1 MSTEREN
8 NEKDTETGRSYEIQS
23 AEIRQKFLDFF
34 EERGHRHLPGASLIP
49 HNDPTVLLT
58 TAGVQQFITYF
69 TGEETPPTKRAA
81 SVQKC
86 FRTPD
91 IEEVGDQSH
100 LTFFEMLGNFSFGDY
115 FKKDAIAWAWEFL
128 TKTLGIPEEKLWVTI
143 FSGDEDAPEDVEAKR
158 LWMDVGVPEDKI
170 FGLPK
175 SENWWGPPGDSGP
188 CGPCSEI
195 YYDYGEEF
203 SNGDPS
209 VDPKFGPGGEAGD
222 PRFLEIWNLVFN
234 QYEQRRDGTLVPL
247 AKTGIDTG
255 MGLERVT
262 AAVQNVM
269 YLYDTDIYTPVFV
282 KARELSGVGIGD
294 GDQTDRSLRILADHA
309 RGMAFLV
316 ADGVR
321 PGNQGREYVLRRI
334 IRRATREAYVRLGMS
349 AQQIASLAGVVVEQM
364 GGFYTELASSR
375 VDIERIVGEEAARFI
390 EIYHSGM
397 SLLGAEV
404 AKLSG
409 DAKLPGD
416 VAFMLHDTYGFP
428 VEVTRD
434 VLEERGLALDEEG
447 FRAAMEGQRERG
459 RSAVVGYDR
468 AVAAFRDAKFTS
480 RFVGYEREQIE
491 TRIVALE
498 ESSDSPGEF
507 FVALAE
513 NPFYATGGGQ
523 VADVGWISSTGS
535 QGGQMDVLD
544 AIPASGYQVLRARLE
559 NGGDFSVGDDV
570 IASVNRVRRQQIE
583 ANHTATHILHWA
595 LRTVLG
601 KEVHQA
607 GSYVAP
613 DRLRFDYRYS
623 GRVTDDEMVR
633 VQEQCLLKI
642 TENQPVRYFTT
653 TIDEARNL
661 GAMMLFGEKYGE
673 LVRVVEV
680 NGFSRELCAGTHVR
694 ASAEVGAFK
703 ILSNRKHGADLYRI
717 EVLTGREAL
726 DYLTRA
732 SETAEELSETLRV
745 ELDDL
750 TGAVEDLQREVKNA
764 RESAREHT
772 LKQGLEDVGALV
784 AGAEE
789 IGGLKVVAGRV
800 VAADVKN
807 LRQVSDDIKNRLGSP
822 AVVVLAADLGGK
834 AVVIANLHPEAAGSV
849 GDGGAGSVIRDLS
862 SVLGGGGGGGAT
874 MAQGGGGD
882 PGKIDEALGRVR
894 DYLKEQVSGKAER

>member
-1 MSTEREN
+1 MRTEREADAQDQT
-8 NEKDTETGRSYEIQS
+8 KRRDEIQS
-23 AEIRQKFLDFF
+23 QEIRRKFLDFF
-34 EERGHRHLPGASLIP
+34 EKRGHRVYPGSSLIP

-58 TAGVQQFITYF
+58 TAGMQQFITYF
-69 TGEETPPTKRAA
+69 TGEDSPPSPTAV

-91 IEEVGDQSH
+91 IEDVGDQSH

-115 FKKDAIAWAWEFL
+115 FKKEAIAWAWEFL
-128 TKTLGIPEEKLWVTI
+128 TQTLGIPEEKLWVTI
-143 FSGDEDAPEDVEAKR
+143 FSGDEDAPEDLEAKR
-158 LWMDVGVPEDKI
+158 LWMDVGVPEHKI

-175 SENWWGPPGDSGP
+175 SENWWGPPGESGP
-188 CGPCSEI
+188 CGPCSEV

-209 VDPKFGPGGEAGD
+209 EDPKFGPGGEAGD

-269 YLYDTDIYTPVFV
+269 YVYDTDVYTPVFT
-282 KARELSGVGIGD
+282 KAKEFSGVGLGD
-294 GDQTDRSLRILADHA
+294 SEGTDRSLRILADHA

-334 IRRATREAYVRLGMS
+334 IRRATREAYVRLGIS
-349 AQQIASLAGVVVEQM
+349 AAQVSSLAGVVVDRM
-364 GGFYTELASSR
+364 GDFYTELVAARS
-375 VDIERIVGEEAARFI
+375 DIERIVGEEAARFV
-390 EIYHSGM
+390 EIYHSGTE
-397 SLLGAEV
+397 LLDREIAKLAEGK
-404 AKLSG
+404 KLSG
-409 DAKLPGD
+409 E
-416 VAFMLHDTYGFP
+416 VAFLLHDTYGFP

-434 VLEERGLALDEEG
+434 VLEERGLALDEAG
-447 FRAAMEGQRERG
+447 FQAAMEGQRERA
-459 RSAVVGYDR
+459 RSAVQGYDR
-468 AVAAFRDAKFTS
+468 AVAAFRGAEFTS

-498 ESSDSPGEF
+498 EAPDAPGEF
-507 FVALAE
+507 YVALAE

-523 VADVGWISSTGS
+523 VADKGWIASMSRD
-535 QGGQMDVLD
+535 GGQLVVLD
-544 AIPASGYQVLRARLE
+544 AVPAGDYQVLRARLE
-559 NGGDFSVGDDV
+559 NGGGFAVGDDV
-570 IASVNRVRRQQIE
+570 LASVDRVRRQQIE

-607 GSYVAP
+607 GSYVGP

-623 GRVTDDEMVR
+623 GRVTEEELQQ

-661 GAMMLFGEKYGE
+661 GAMMLFGEKYGD

-732 SETAEELSETLRV
+732 AEKAERLSEVLRV
-745 ELDDL
+745 ELDDVV
-750 TGAVEDLQREVKNA
+750 GAVQGLQGEVRES
-764 RESAREHT
+764 RDSAREQA
-772 LKQGLEDVGALV
+772 LRKGMEDVGALV
-784 AGAEE
+784 AGAESVD
-789 IGGLKVVAGRV
+789 GVKVVAGRV
-800 VAADVKN
+800 VAGDVKG
-807 LRQVSDDIKNRLGSP
+807 LRQVSDDVKNRVGGP

-834 AVVIANLHPEAAGSV
+834 AVLIANLHESLSDRIRAGDLV
-849 GDGGAGSVIRDLS
+849 RELS
-862 SVLGGGGGGGAT
+862 STLGGGGGGGPT
-874 MAQGGGGD
+874 MAQAGGGD
-882 PGKIDEALGRVR
+882 PSAIEQTLARVRGIVAGRVS
-894 DYLKEQVSGKAER
+894 SGADG